1 MQRAGVAFIA
11 IAFIIAQIGTNIAAN
26 SISAGCDLTSL
37 APRFITIRRGG
48 YVAAT
53 VGFAMLPWR
62 LLSSSNNFATYLSAY
77 SVFLSRCE
85 CATHAQ
91 LLANTGFQHHRLHA
105 GSILRD

>member
-1 MQRAGVAFIA
+1 VQYVHRSEEMLAAPNSRVPQRAGVAFIA

-26 SISAGCDLTSL
+26 SISAGCDLTAL

-77 SVFLSRCE
+77 SVFLSRS
-85 CATHAQ
+85 APPFVAR
-91 LLANTGFQHHRLHA
+91 N
-105 GSILRD
+105 